1 MDNNTWT
8 KEEQKQ
14 YEKRI
19 DHELVQ
25 HYKRLEDIENSIKQ
39 LSSLTIS
46 VEKIAVS
53 VEMMAKELGRQGER
67 LDVLEGAP
75 ARDFNTFKSGVIGA
89 IASAVGCA
97 IVAAIVANFK

>member
-25 HYKRLEDIENSIKQ
+25 HYKRLENIENSIKQ

-67 LDVLEGAP
+67 LDGAP